1 MMLALGCG
9 MAALA
14 GGEPAPVPAPAPAPA
29 APASDVPPISKPAFD
44 ALRAGKLVVMMRHA
58 ATNKDDKDQEGFTF
72 DDCAKQRNL
81 NEKGREQAK
90 ALGATLNDLGIPV
103 GEVLTSPM
111 CRAKETAQI
120 AFGKGNAKESLFLET
135 AQAFRERQ
143 PMLGTPTKDGNRFLV
158 CHVQILKAHQLIRGD
173 ELPEGGAVIVEP
185 RGKNEFAIIGQVQI
199 GEWEKLRAYLP
210 KQ

>member
-1 MMLALGCG
+1 
-9 MAALA
+9 
-14 GGEPAPVPAPAPAPA
+14 
-29 APASDVPPISKPAFD
+29 
-44 ALRAGKLVVMMRHA
+44 VVMMRHT
-58 ATNKDDKDQEGFTF
+58 ATNKEDKDQEGFAF

-81 NEKGREQAK
+81 NDKGREQAK
-90 ALGATLNDLGIPV
+90 ALGATLKELGIPV

-120 AFGKGNAKESLFLET
+120 AFGKGEAKESLIRET
-135 AQAFRERQ
+135 TEAYRERQ
-143 PMLGTPTKDGNRFLV
+143 PMLGAPTKGGNRFLV